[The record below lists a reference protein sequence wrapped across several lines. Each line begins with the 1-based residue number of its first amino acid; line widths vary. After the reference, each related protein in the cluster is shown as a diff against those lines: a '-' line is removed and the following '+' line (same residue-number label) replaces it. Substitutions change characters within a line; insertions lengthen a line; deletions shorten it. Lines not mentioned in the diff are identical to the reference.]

1 MKTKAID
8 MDLANTIDH
17 TLLKPDADDGAID
30 RLCREAV
37 EYGFRSCCVNSAN
50 VARVH
55 DRLQGSGV
63 LTCSVVGFP
72 LGAMSTPAKVFE
84 THQALQDG
92 ADEID
97 MVINI
102 GKVKSGELA
111 YVEEEIRALKEACGD
126 KTLKVIIETC
136 LLTDSEKVEVCRAA
150 LRAGA
155 DFVKTSTGFST
166 GGARTEDVRLMK
178 ETVGDRA
185 KVKASGGIHTR
196 EEALAMIEAG
206 ADRIGASAGIAIV
219 TKEDCR

>member
-1 MKTKAID
+1 MKTKATD
-8 MDLANTIDH
+8 MDLAKTIDH

-55 DRLQGSGV
+55 DRLQGSDV

-84 THQALQDG
+84 TKQALRDG

-102 GKVKSGELA
+102 GKVKSGDMA
-111 YVEEEIRALKEACGD
+111 YVEEEIRALKETCGD

-136 LLTDSEKVEVCRAA
+136 LLTDSEKVDVCRAA

-185 KVKASGGIHTR
+185 KVKASGGIHSR

-219 TKEDCR
+219 SKEDR

>member
-1 MKTKAID
+1 MKTKAIG
-8 MDLANTIDH
+8 MDLAKTIDH

-84 THQALQDG
+84 TRQALQDG

-102 GKVKSGELA
+102 GKVKSGDMA
-111 YVEEEIRALKEACGD
+111 YVEEEIRALKETCGD

-136 LLTDSEKVEVCRAA
+136 LLTDPEKVDVCRAA
-150 LRAGA
+150 LRVGA

-219 TKEDCR
+219 TKEDR

>member
-1 MKTKAID
+1 MKTKAND
-8 MDLANTIDH
+8 MDLAKTIDH
-17 TLLKPDADDGAID
+17 TLLKPDADDEAID

-84 THQALQDG
+84 TRQAIQDG

-102 GKVKSGELA
+102 GKVKSGDMA
-111 YVEEEIRALKEACGD
+111 YVEEEIRTLKKACGD

-136 LLTDSEKVEVCRAA
+136 LLTDPEKVEVCRAA

-185 KVKASGGIHTR
+185 KVKASGGIHIR

-219 TKEDCR
+219 TKEDR

>member
-1 MKTKAID
+1 MKTKESG
-8 MDLANTIDH
+8 MDLAKTIDH

-84 THQALQDG
+84 TRQAIQDG

-102 GKVKSGELA
+102 GKVKSGDMA
-111 YVEEEIRALKEACGD
+111 YVEEEIRALKETCGD

-136 LLTDSEKVEVCRAA
+136 LLMDSEKVEVSRAA

-185 KVKASGGIHTR
+185 KVKASGGIHSR

-219 TKEDCR
+219 SKEDPS

>member
-1 MKTKAID
+1 MKTKGSG
-8 MDLANTIDH
+8 MNLAKTIDH

-84 THQALQDG
+84 TRQAIQDG

-102 GKVKSGELA
+102 GKVKSGDMA
-111 YVEEEIRALKEACGD
+111 YVEEEIRTLKKACGD

-136 LLTDSEKVEVCRAA
+136 LLTDPEKVEVCRAA

-219 TKEDCR
+219 TKEDR

>member
-1 MKTKAID
+1 
-8 MDLANTIDH
+8 MDLAKAIDH

-30 RLCREAV
+30 RLCREAL

-55 DRLQGSGV
+55 DRLKGSDV

-84 THQALQDG
+84 TRQAIQDG

-102 GKVKSGELA
+102 GKVKSGDMA
-111 YVEEEIRALKEACGD
+111 YVEGEIRALKEACGN
-126 KTLKVIIETC
+126 KTLKVIMETC
-136 LLTDSEKVEVCRAA
+136 LLTDPEKVEVCRAA

-166 GGARTEDVRLMK
+166 GGARIEDVRLMK

-185 KVKASGGIHTR
+185 KVKASGGIHSR

-219 TKEDCR
+219 SKEDPS

>member
-1 MKTKAID
+1 MKTKAND
-8 MDLANTIDH
+8 MDLAKTIDH
-17 TLLKPDADDGAID
+17 TLLKPDADDEAID

-84 THQALQDG
+84 TRQAIQDG

-102 GKVKSGELA
+102 GKVKSGDMA
-111 YVEEEIRALKEACGD
+111 YVEEEIRTLKKACGD

-136 LLTDSEKVEVCRAA
+136 LLTDPEKVEVCRAA

-219 TKEDCR
+219 TKEDR

>member
-1 MKTKAID
+1 MKTKAND
-8 MDLANTIDH
+8 KDLAKTIDH
-17 TLLKPDADDGAID
+17 TLLKPDADDEAID

-37 EYGFRSCCVNSAN
+37 EYGFRSCCINSAN

-55 DRLQGSGV
+55 DKLKGTEV

-84 THQALQDG
+84 TRQALQDG

-102 GKVKSGELA
+102 GKVKSGDMA
-111 YVEEEIRALKEACGD
+111 YVEEEIRTLKEACGD

-136 LLTDSEKVEVCRAA
+136 LLTDSEKVDVCRAA

-219 TKEDCR
+219 TKEDRS

>member
-1 MKTKAID
+1 MKTKAND
-8 MDLANTIDH
+8 MDLAKTIDH
-17 TLLKPDADDGAID
+17 TLLKPDADDEAID

-84 THQALQDG
+84 TRQAIQDG

-102 GKVKSGELA
+102 GKVKSGDMA
-111 YVEEEIRALKEACGD
+111 YVEEEIRTLKKACGD

-136 LLTDSEKVEVCRAA
+136 LLTDPEKVEVCRAA

-178 ETVGDRA
+178 ETVGDQA

-219 TKEDCR
+219 TKEDR

>member
-1 MKTKAID
+1 MKTKAND
-8 MDLANTIDH
+8 MDLAKTIDH
-17 TLLKPDADDGAID
+17 TLLKPDADDEAID

-84 THQALQDG
+84 ARQAIQDG

-102 GKVKSGELA
+102 GKVKSGDMA
-111 YVEEEIRALKEACGD
+111 YVEEEIRTLKKACGD

-136 LLTDSEKVEVCRAA
+136 LLTDPEKVDVCRAA

-219 TKEDCR
+219 TKEDR